1 MEITL
6 EKVDEIIRR
15 KKVSYQAAKQALED
29 NNGDILEALA
39 SLDQT
44 TVKKNGFWSSVRQ
57 MIEKLSKIKLSFE
70 KEGARLIELPMTI
83 VLVLAFFFFPVV
95 IGLSIL
101 LLLLGYNLQI
111 DKSGNE
117 MVKIPALDL
126 RDDVH

>member
-70 KEGARLIELPMTI
+70 KEGSRLIGLPITI

>member
-15 KKVSYQAAKQALED
+15 KKVSYQAAKQALEEND
-29 NNGDILEALA
+29 GDVLGALA

-44 TVKKNGFWSSVRQ
+44 TVNRNGFWSSVKQ
-57 MIEKLSKIKLSFE
+57 MIDKLSKIKISFE
-70 KEGARLIELPMTI
+70 KENSQLIELPLTI

-101 LLLLGYNLQI
+101 FLLLGYNLRVNR
-111 DKSGNE
+111 SGNE
-117 MVKIPALDL
+117 LVKIPALDL